1 MLNHDKP
8 QPPLLAQLQQAPLAA
23 LMRFE
28 RLSILPGPWP
38 IETTDEDDWV
48 YFPEDALIGLA
59 APAAQG
65 SAALVAV
72 VGCQSCW
79 MPSYWK
85 SKPLQVHVW
94 VGGTVQRT
102 SWSDMQNNPQ
112 RHAPW
117 LWHAAVASQRL
128 IHQMAQMAF
137 CEQHHTLVQSLA
149 TWLLVCLHQAARP
162 ELEVRWPDLMRWRDV
177 PQAQLLQA
185 LTTLQSCGALQW
197 TGSDQGV
204 VRVRSVPELTR
215 MACAC
220 HLPVT
225 TPRPETA
232 SSLAQN

>member
-8 QPPLLAQLQQAPLAA
+8 QPTLLAQLQQAPLDAW
-23 LMRFE
+23 MRFE
-28 RLSILPGPWP
+28 RLSVLPGPWS
-38 IETTDEDDWV
+38 IEATDEDDWV

-59 APAAQG
+59 SPAAQ
-65 SAALVAV
+65 SAAARMAV

-85 SKPLQVHVW
+85 SMPLQAHVL

-102 SWSDMQNNPQ
+102 PWSAMQNEPH

-128 IHQMAQMAF
+128 IRQMAQMAF
-137 CEQHHTLVQSLA
+137 CAQHHTLVQSLA
-149 TWLLVCLHQAARP
+149 TWFLVCLHQAARP
-162 ELEVRWPDLMRWRDV
+162 ELDLRWPDLMRWRDV

-185 LTTLQSCGALQW
+185 LSTLEARGALQW
-197 TGSDQGV
+197 SGSDQGV
-204 VRVRSVPELTR
+204 VRIQAVPELSL
-215 MACAC
+215 MACSC
-220 HLPVT
+220 HVPVT
-225 TPRPETA
+225 TPRPATA